1 MRILVT
7 GKNGQLGKSIQSI
20 VNTQCGIDYI
30 PPGSEFVFVGREELD
45 FTDNQA
51 IIRFFDE
58 MEVDFI
64 VNCAAYTAVDKAE
77 QETTLANQINHLA
90 VKQLAKIAHDQN
102 VGLIH
107 ISTDYVFDGSSS
119 QQYSETSLTNPINN
133 YGKTKLAGEQ
143 AIQEIMP
150 TNAIILRT
158 SWVYSEYGHNF
169 VETMLRIGKEQDE
182 LKVVS
187 DQIGMPT
194 YAADLAKV
202 ILAIITNKSYQNKE
216 CSTEIFHYSNQGS
229 ISWFEFAKEIFNIAQ
244 MNCNVSP
251 VTTAQY
257 PTLAKRPK
265 NSTMSNDK
273 IKSYYQID
281 SVPWKESL
289 GKFIQN
295 YNDRA

>member
-30 PPGSEFVFVGREELD
+30 PPGSEFFFVGREELD

-90 VKQLAKIAHDQN
+90 VKQLAKIAQDQN
-102 VGLIH
+102 TGLIH
-107 ISTDYVFDGSSS
+107 ISTDYVFDGLSS
-119 QQYSETSLTNPINN
+119 QQYSETSPTNPINN

-169 VETMLRIGKEQDE
+169 VKTMLRIGKEQDE
-182 LKVVS
+182 LKIVS

-202 ILAIITNKSYQNKE
+202 ILAIITSESYQNKE

-229 ISWFEFAKEIFNIAQ
+229 ISWFEFGKEIFNIAQ

-265 NSTMSNDK
+265 NSTMSSDK